1 MKRALPLL
9 LSTLFSIFIVRHA
22 EKAKISGSMKK
33 DPPLTQAG
41 QARAREL
48 ARVLG
53 DVPLKAVYA
62 TEFQRTQQTA
72 APAAARAG
80 VSVQKRKSDELAK
93 LAAELRRDHSSDDV
107 LVVAHSDTIGDLI
120 KALGGPADVGE
131 LPSKAYDNLFIVDL
145 ESSTARL
152 HRLHYGARAP

>member
-22 EKAKISGSMKK
+22 EKAKAPKD
-33 DPPLTQAG
+33 DPPLTRAG
-41 QARAREL
+41 EARAREL

-62 TEFQRTQQTA
+62 TEFKRTQQTA

-80 VSVQKRKSDELAK
+80 VPVQKRKSDEAAQ
-93 LAAELRRDHSSDDV
+93 LAAELRRDHAAADV

-131 LPSKAYDNLFIVDL
+131 LPSKTYDNLFVVDL

-152 HRLHYGARAP
+152 HRLRYGAHAP